1 MYPTFIEFA
10 ETDKVKGMHMS
21 KSLNDKFE
29 GTIKIEPT
37 YITHIFQEILM
48 DMHIAIGITK

>member
-21 KSLNDKFE
+21 K
-29 GTIKIEPT
+29 IKIEPT
-37 YITHIFQEILM
+37 YITHIFQGILM